1 MSRRTLHVYNNHARM
16 KADFYQLAR
25 EGEPGWALSTP
36 KMHAQRTDGAELR
49 VFGLVTDLAGAR
61 KFAGMSFD
69 EVRCL
74 GEPSEEARNYLM
86 SLQRSPGIELASRQ
100 RPAK

>member
-16 KADFYQLAR
+16 KAEFHQLAH
-25 EGEPGWALSTP
+25 EGGPGWALSTP

-49 VFGLVTDLAGAR
+49 VFGLVTDLEDAR

-69 EVRCL
+69 EVRFI
-74 GEPSEEARNYLM
+74 GGHSEEARNYLM
-86 SLQRSPGIELASRQ
+86 RQ

>member
-16 KADFYQLAR
+16 KAEFYQLAH
-25 EGEPGWALSTP
+25 ESAPGWALSTP

-49 VFGLVTDLAGAR
+49 VFGLVTDLEGAR

-69 EVRCL
+69 EVRFI
-74 GEPSEEARNYLM
+74 GEHSEEARNYLR
-86 SLQRSPGIELASRQ
+86 SLQRSQVVEGN
-100 RPAK
+100 